1 MGCKIAFKDR
11 FYDVEQGPLHNSI
24 SQSGYSKWA
33 LFFTPRLGYPNPF
46 DCLRLVLIGSQ
57 FLLQLRYRLVFAYFN
72 LSCALMVDS
81 GASAFSHYL
90 LQRSGKILWTPDF
103 IDQPKPFSS
112 FNPRFQGCQH
122 AFGPDHGFHPRPAG
136 ADLSLLWSRCRHSRG
151 SLFLWSVCHA
161 STFLPPLT
169 PRALTRF
176 FATTEAL
183 SPPGHSSSG
192 LSTMNA
198 VPFPVRDP

>member
-1 MGCKIAFKDR
+1 MTWSRAPCTIRSLRVGTPSGR
-11 FYDVEQGPLHNSI
+11 FSLLP
-24 SQSGYSKWA
+24 A
-33 LFFTPRLGYPNPF
+33 LGIQTPF

-57 FLLQLRYRLVFAYFN
+57 FLLQLRSRLVFACFN
-72 LSCALMVDS
+72 LSYALMVDS

-90 LQRSGKILWTPDF
+90 LQRSARILWTPDF
-103 IDQPKPFSS
+103 IDQPKPSSS
-112 FNPRFQGCQH
+112 FKPRFQGCQH
-122 AFGPDHGFHPRPAG
+122 AFGPDHWHPPPAG
-136 ADLSLLWSRCRHSRG
+136 ADLSLLGSRCRHSRG

>member
-1 MGCKIAFKDR
+1 MLAYCTR
-11 FYDVEQGPLHNSI
+11 
-24 SQSGYSKWA
+24 
-33 LFFTPRLGYPNPF
+33 T
-46 DCLRLVLIGSQ
+46 LI
-57 FLLQLRYRLVFAYFN
+57 
-72 LSCALMVDS
+72 VDS
-81 GASAFSHYL
+81 GASAFGDYFS
-90 LQRSGKILWTPDF
+90 QRSGQILGTPNF

-136 ADLSLLWSRCRHSRG
+136 ADLSLLWSRCRPSRG

-161 STFLPPLT
+161 SPFLPPLT